1 MKPNG
6 QLLSIHAFVHKDG
19 KSMQFPLVFAL
30 MSRRRKEDYVEVKMI
45 IFVLILL
52 IEYVCVVNIIN
63 SYLFFM

>member
-30 MSRRRKEDYVEVKMI
+30 MSRRRKEDYVEVK
-45 IFVLILL
+45 ILYLFLVL
-52 IEYVCVVNIIN
+52 IEYACVVNIIN

>member
-6 QLLSIHAFVHKDG
+6 QLLSIHAFVHKDR